1 MSATFIGWIGS
12 PERGWASMAL
22 RGTEVLAEDAVVAW
36 ARGSHY
42 RAFGRFP
49 VWVRVTR
56 GARQTVV
63 LERLIAETPAAAGT
77 NEIPAEGSRP

>member
-1 MSATFIGWIGS
+1 
-12 PERGWASMAL
+12 MAL
-22 RGTEVLAEDAVVAW
+22 RGTEALAEAAVVAW

-42 RAFGRFP
+42 RGFGRFP

-63 LERLIAETPAAAGT
+63 LERLIAETPAAAGI
-77 NEIPAEGSRP
+77 NEIPTEGGRP